1 MSEVMIMDV
10 WNVKEKGFP
19 IKGSMEEKLK
29 FLLNYAILAPS
40 SHNTQPWKFSI
51 KGNSIEVY
59 ADLTRQ
65 LSEVDPENRELYT
78 SIGCA
83 IANLL
88 IAAEHFGFGYKLE
101 YHEKEDKVVI
111 IEFSKLE
118 ERNLSDL
125 FSEIKLRHTNRREY
139 ESRAVEKEKLQE
151 LKACIDKDFRLDLIT
166 DCKIR
171 SEIAKIIALADEIQL
186 SNKTFRKELASWLR
200 HNWSKAGDGMPGYA
214 FGVPSIMSL
223 FGSFFIRTFDISKSQ
238 AKKDEE
244 LANKAPI
251 IGRLSSTE
259 DNKFS
264 WVKVGVTFEKVMLM
278 ATKLNLSIAFFNQPI
293 EVPELRKELRTLLGI
308 AEFPQLMFR
317 IGYMKPTKHT
327 PRRRLEEVIV

>member
-10 WNVKEKGFP
+10 WNVKEEEFP
-19 IKGSMEEKLK
+19 IKGSVEEKLK

-65 LSEVDPENRELYT
+65 LSKVDPENRELYT

-101 YHEKEDKVVI
+101 YHEKEDKVAI

-118 ERNLSDL
+118 ERNFPDV

-171 SEIAKIIALADEIQL
+171 SEIAKLIALADEIQL
-186 SNKTFRKELASWLR
+186 SNKAFCRELASWLR
-200 HNWSKAGDGMPGYA
+200 HNWSSGDGMPGYA
-214 FGVPSIMSL
+214 FGIPGIL
-223 FGSFFIRTFDISKSQ
+223 FLFAPFIIKTFNISGSQ
-238 AKKDEE
+238 AKKDER
-244 LANKAPI
+244 LANNAVLGI
-251 IGRLSSTE
+251 LSSE
-259 DNKFS
+259 KDEKPN
-264 WVKVGVTFEKVMLM
+264 WVKIGIVFEKLMLT
-278 ATKLNLSIAFFNQPI
+278 ATKLGLSLAFLNQPVEI
-293 EVPELRKELRTLLGI
+293 PELRNELQALLKI
-308 AEFPQLMFR
+308 KEFPQLLFR
-317 IGYMKPTKHT
+317 IGYAKPSRHT
-327 PRRRLEEVIV
+327 PRRRLEEVIK